1 MSHRQVA
8 MPGGSKAIH
17 EPWRN
22 TLRAYRRCDRLGGY
36 LRDYRGLELTRFLQA
51 KPLTPLD
58 MMMANAINSP
68 RASGR
73 GRLLD
78 AVGAAISPHG

>member
-36 LRDYRGLELTRFLQA
+36 LRNYRGLELTRFLQA
-51 KPLTPLD
+51 KPLTTLD
-58 MMMANAINSP
+58 MMMANAINGP
-68 RASGR
+68 RAS
-73 GRLLD
+73 
-78 AVGAAISPHG
+78 